1 MCVDGHSRSV
11 VSDTIHAD
19 RLGIRQTPGILW
31 VRGLPGPIEFELSVW
46 SPTVTTMAIRPRGLV
61 SMVGRP
67 SYHAAAY
74 RAVQNIARCFVD
86 TKESVETLKASYR
99 AVTETVL
106 DRTFTWPTPSGETSS
121 LRPTVT
127 TAGGRRSARVKVS
140 VR

>member
-1 MCVDGHSRSV
+1 
-11 VSDTIHAD
+11 
-19 RLGIRQTPGILW
+19 
-31 VRGLPGPIEFELSVW
+31 
-46 SPTVTTMAIRPRGLV
+46 MAIRPRGLA

-74 RAVQNIARCFVD
+74 RAEQNIARCFVD

-99 AVTETVL
+99 AVTETVS
-106 DRTFTWPTPSGETSS
+106 DRTFAWPTPSGETSS

-127 TAGGRRSARVKVS
+127 TAGGRRSAGVKMS